1 MKKETFNTLNSKGTE
16 LEVTVG
22 IKHEGY
28 GWFEVYDTKTGGE
41 YIYCEGGLW
50 FDTNEGV
57 TYLTDYDGIFELPEY
72 IMDKL
77 VEWGYSM
84 DWI

>member
-1 MKKETFNTLNSKGTE
+1 MREETFTTVTSRGRE
-16 LEVTVG
+16 IEVTVR
-22 IKHEGY
+22 IKNEERGS
-28 GWFEVYDTKTGGE
+28 FELYDVETGGD

-50 FDTNEGV
+50 FTKHEGKI
-57 TYLTDYDGIFELPEY
+57 YLQDYDGVFELPDY

-77 VEWGYSM
+77 VKWGYSM